1 MAYKKRGEFMNSKEL
16 ARTAARLLDKRKG
29 EDILIIDIAEKSS
42 FADYFI
48 LVSAGSE
55 RQIGSLADD
64 VEEALAKDG
73 LPVKNIEGTKGS
85 GWILMDYGDM
95 IINIL
100 TREMRERYNIE
111 KVWVDCDNLPLEE

>member
-1 MAYKKRGEFMNSKEL
+1 MAHKKRSEFMNSKEL
-16 ARTAARLLDKRKG
+16 ARAAARLLDKRKG

-48 LVSAGSE
+48 LASGGSE

-73 LPVKNIEGTKGS
+73 LPVKNIEGTKES

-111 KVWVDCDNLPLEE
+111 KVWVDCDKLPLEE

>member
-1 MAYKKRGEFMNSKEL
+1 MNSKEL
-16 ARTAARLLDKRKG
+16 ARAAARLLDKRKG

-48 LVSAGSE
+48 LASGGSE

-73 LPVKNIEGTKGS
+73 LPVKNIEGTKES

-111 KVWVDCDNLPLEE
+111 KVWVDCDKLPLEE